1 MIPDVRGYYLEL
13 LDGWQLTV
21 STLDE
26 ETVAWLTN
34 DGVDSGFYEVALP
47 GHDLIDL
54 EALGYV
60 PSVYWERIDAPPLLL
75 FHASRLDVRPYVL
88 EPASG
93 RFYRA
98 GDGVHA

>member
-13 LDGWQLTV
+13 LDGWHLTV
-21 STLDE
+21 SVLGE

-60 PSVYWERIDAPPLLL
+60 PSVYWEQIDAPPLLL
-75 FHASRLDVRPYVL
+75 FHAPRLDVRPYVL
-88 EPASG
+88 ELASG

-98 GDGVHA
+98 GDGGHA

>member
-1 MIPDVRGYYLEL
+1 MVPEVRGYYLEL

-21 STLDE
+21 STLGE

-34 DGVDSGFYEVALP
+34 DGVDTGFYEIALP
-47 GHDLIDL
+47 CHELIDL
-54 EALGYV
+54 ETLGYV
-60 PSVYWERIDAPPLLL
+60 PSVYWERIDAPPLVL
-75 FHASRLDVRPYVL
+75 FHAPRPGVPPYVL

-98 GDGVHA
+98 GEGAHA